1 LPAGPGLPAGTEPV
15 GDWGGVDSG
24 GDGGVGEA
32 IVGLEETAGF
42 EGVGVETTV
51 ATAGAAA
58 RAAWMRGTAV
68 DFEAGFR
75 EFV

>member
-1 LPAGPGLPAGTEPV
+1 LPAGPGLPASAGTL
-15 GDWGGVDSG
+15 GDWGGLDSG

-32 IVGLEETAGF
+32 IAGLEETAAF
-42 EGVGVETTV
+42 EGAVETAV
-51 ATAGAAA
+51 ATADAAA

-68 DFEAGFR
+68 DFEAGFK